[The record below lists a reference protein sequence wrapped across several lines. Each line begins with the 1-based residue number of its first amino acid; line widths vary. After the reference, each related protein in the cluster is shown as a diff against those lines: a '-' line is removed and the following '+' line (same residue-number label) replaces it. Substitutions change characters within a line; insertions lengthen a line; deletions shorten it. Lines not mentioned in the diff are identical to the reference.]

1 MENLVK
7 FKNGKKIRIPR
18 KMKKERYIEKHIKNV
33 RCSNHK
39 STPKLKRY
47 YYYLDVQYGIKEYN
61 MTPSEL
67 YNSFGF
73 MLVDHIVWWNWV
85 RWKHIGIE
93 PQNQMDYP
101 NIEMYFDYFNECMK
115 NNNIKI

>member
-1 MENLVK
+1 M
-7 FKNGKKIRIPR
+7 KKVRIPR
-18 KMKKERYIEKHIKNV
+18 KMKKEHYRKKHIMNV
-33 RCSNHK
+33 KLSGHM
-39 STPKLKRY
+39 STPKLERY
-47 YYYLDVQYGIKEYN
+47 YYYFDTEQSMKKYN
-61 MTPSEL
+61 MTPEQL

-85 RWKHIGIE
+85 RWKHFGIV

-101 NIEMYFDYFNECMK
+101 NIETYLDYFDECMK